1 MRNIGE
7 SHQMKFTPNEL
18 WYKLFKKK
26 TCPICGNKMGA
37 FKIKSYKGIGK
48 AGTRGHMYKAKIY
61 QYKQYYK
68 CNICDKLYPI
78 SELSSMEKKRYK

>member
-1 MRNIGE
+1 MGE
-7 SHQMKFTPNEL
+7 DYRIEFTLDEL
-18 WYKLFKKK
+18 YYKLFKKK
-26 TCPICGNKMGA
+26 KCPSCGNKMESI
-37 FKIKSYKGIGK
+37 KIKSYKGIGK
-48 AGTRGHMYKAKIY
+48 AGTRGHIYKAKIY